1 MSGSIEQVFEYLDNG
16 FFPRIG
22 REAGIGTV
30 NIFAET
36 MRMYPNIDLLFPYE
50 DDNGNDIIIEREE
63 MRTAF
68 SEYLIGTYKFI
79 YNVLNQS
86 RITILNPVK
95 LLIRKCLSMFTL
107 FSNRCHYIVYKLHE
121 FDDYNNYDLIVLFNT
136 ITAYWFVK
144 ILYLSIDKARNY
156 PKFLQKLITYKQQN
170 NSIQNYYDEIQSS
183 VNELSE
189 NSSTTDGIKSYDDDD
204 DD

>member
-1 MSGSIEQVFEYLDNG
+1 
-16 FFPRIG
+16 
-22 REAGIGTV
+22 
-30 NIFAET
+30 
-36 MRMYPNIDLLFPYE
+36 
-50 DDNGNDIIIEREE
+50 
-63 MRTAF
+63 
-68 SEYLIGTYKFI
+68 
-79 YNVLNQS
+79 
-86 RITILNPVK
+86 
-95 LLIRKCLSMFTL
+95 MFTL